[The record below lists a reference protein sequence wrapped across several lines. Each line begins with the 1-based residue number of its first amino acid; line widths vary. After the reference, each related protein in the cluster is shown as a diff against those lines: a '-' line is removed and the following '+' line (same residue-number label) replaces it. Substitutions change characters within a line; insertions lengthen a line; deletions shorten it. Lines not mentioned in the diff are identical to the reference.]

1 MVIGLSGYAQ
11 SGKDEVA
18 KILVEVYGYKR
29 VAFADAI
36 RDAIYTLNP
45 IMTGA
50 NIRVADYVDELGWD
64 TAKKHPEVRR
74 LLQVMGTEVGRQ
86 LFDDSVW
93 IEKALGN
100 VEPNDKIVV
109 TDVRFPNEAK
119 EIKWLFG
126 EVWRINRPA
135 VVSVN
140 EHISESALDNWQFDR
155 ILNNDGDLSHL
166 EYIVHEVM
174 RGK

>member
-11 SGKDEVA
+11 SGKDAVA
-18 KILVEVYGYKR
+18 QILVENYGYKR

-36 RDAIYTLNP
+36 RNAIYTLNP
-45 IMTGA
+45 IITGA
-50 NIRVADYVDELGWD
+50 NIRLVDYVEELGWE

-74 LLQVMGTEVGRQ
+74 LLQVMGTEIGRQ

-100 VEPNDKIVV
+100 AEPHDKIVV
-109 TDVRFPNEAK
+109 TDVRFPDEA
-119 EIKWLFG
+119 ENIKWLFG
-126 EVWRINRPA
+126 EVWRINRPT

-140 EHISESALDNWQFDR
+140 EHISESALDDWQFDR
-155 ILNNDGDLSHL
+155 VINNDGDMSHL
-166 EYIVHEVM
+166 EYLVHEVM
-174 RGK
+174 RGE

>member
-11 SGKDEVA
+11 SGKDTVA
-18 KILVEVYGYKR
+18 QILVDNYGYKR

-64 TAKKHPEVRR
+64 TAKKHPEIRR

-86 LFDDSVW
+86 LFDESVW

-100 VEPNDKIVV
+100 VEPGDKIVV

-119 EIKWLFG
+119 EIKWQFG
-126 EVWRINRPA
+126 EVWRINRLA

-140 EHISESALDNWQFDR
+140 EHISETALDDWQFDR
-155 ILNNDGDLSHL
+155 VIYNDGNLAHL
-166 EYIVHEVM
+166 KHLVEGIMHE
-174 RGK
+174 